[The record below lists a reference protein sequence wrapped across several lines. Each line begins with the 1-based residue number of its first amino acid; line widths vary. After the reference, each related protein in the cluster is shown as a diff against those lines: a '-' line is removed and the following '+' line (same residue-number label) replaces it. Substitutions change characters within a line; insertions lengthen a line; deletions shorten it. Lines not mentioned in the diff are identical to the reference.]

1 MAIKLAKPRRVGKR
15 ALRASTPAR
24 ACRTADAPFVSVI
37 VVNYNG
43 KHFLKRCLESL
54 TAQTYPKDRREVI
67 LVDNGSSDGSAEYVA
82 SNFPWVRIVRAST
95 NWGFA
100 KGNNIGLQYARG
112 DLIALLNND
121 AVAEPAW
128 LSAMTRG
135 LQRDPAIGGVTSKI
149 LFLRQPGVINSAGLD
164 LYRDGRGGD
173 RGFRQ
178 PDHGQFDEPTE
189 VFGACGASMLV
200 RRAMIDDVGFFDE
213 SFGMYYEDL
222 DLAWRGRLRGW
233 RFHYTPDAIVHHVH
247 CGTSGE
253 WSPFFLYH
261 VERNRVFAS
270 VKNGPAALALRAL
283 VVFSAR
289 ATLKWLRLAT
299 LVDRGPAS
307 RQQAFAYVFAGVSLA
322 WHLPEMILKRLQIRT
337 FRSRVSDRSL
347 RSLTTIAGSQT
358 RSDPGFLFAYLQR
371 SA

>member
-1 MAIKLAKPRRVGKR
+1 MQA
-15 ALRASTPAR
+15 AR
-24 ACRTADAPFVSVI
+24 AVCSSIPSWLSSWPSLSGSANGRCALDARARCRTADAPFVSVI

-54 TAQTYPKDRREVI
+54 AAQTYPEDRREVI

-178 PDHGQFDEPTE
+178 PDHGP
-189 VFGACGASMLV
+189 V
-200 RRAMIDDVGFFDE
+200 RRTDG
-213 SFGMYYEDL
+213 GL
-222 DLAWRGRLRGW
+222 WRMRGE
-233 RFHYTPDAIVHHVH
+233 H
-247 CGTSGE
+247 
-253 WSPFFLYH
+253 
-261 VERNRVFAS
+261 
-270 VKNGPAALALRAL
+270 
-283 VVFSAR
+283 AR
-289 ATLKWLRLAT
+289 A
-299 LVDRGPAS
+299 
-307 RQQAFAYVFAGVSLA
+307 
-322 WHLPEMILKRLQIRT
+322 
-337 FRSRVSDRSL
+337 
-347 RSLTTIAGSQT
+347 
-358 RSDPGFLFAYLQR
+358 PGHD
-371 SA
+371 